1 MTQHAEKLHT
11 LPKIDFIDLKAQQRR
26 IRDRIDAR
34 IRTVLDHGAYIMG
47 PEVFE
52 LEEKLSAFCGAKHT
66 LSCAN
71 GTDALG
77 LVLMAKGIKKGDAV
91 FVPTFTFAATAE
103 VVAWMDATPVFIDID
118 AQTFNMCPESLE
130 KGIEKAKS
138 LNLLP
143 KAIIP
148 VDLFGLPADFDRIE
162 AIAKK
167 HDLWILDDAAQ
178 GFGATYKGRNIGTF
192 GEATTTS
199 FFPAKPLGCYGDGGA
214 VFTDNDELIDILQS
228 LRIHGKGTDKY
239 DNIRIG
245 MNGRMDTI
253 QAAILIEKLEIFP
266 EEITLR
272 NHVAHYY
279 NAGLKDVVGVPVI
292 PEGLTST
299 WAQYTLT
306 LPEGVNRD
314 TVLSS
319 LKDRHIPTA
328 IYYPTPLHQ
337 QTAYKHYPS
346 ATETLANTEA
356 LAPRVFS
363 IPMHPYL
370 TQEDQD
376 YIIEGVIEAV
386 KNNR

>member
-1 MTQHAEKLHT
+1 MTQHATKLHAI
-11 LPKIDFIDLKAQQRR
+11 PKIDFIDLKAQQRR

-34 IRTVLDHGAYIMG
+34 IQNVLDHGAYIMG

-52 LEEKLSAFCGAKHT
+52 LEEKLSAFCGAKYT

-77 LVLMAKGIKKGDAV
+77 LVLMAKDIKKGDAI

-103 VVAWMDATPVFIDID
+103 IVAWVDATPIFIDID

-162 AIAKK
+162 AISKK

-279 NAGLKDVVGVPVI
+279 NAGLKDVVNVPVI

-314 TVLSS
+314 RVLST

-346 ATETLANTEA
+346 ATETLGNAEA
-356 LAPRVFS
+356 LGPRVFS
-363 IPMHPYL
+363 LPMHPYL
-370 TQEDQD
+370 GQHDQD

-386 KNNR
+386 KNNT